1 MFAAG
6 TALLV
11 AGCDDGPSL
20 PGTGGPKGKGATQPP
35 TPTVDPAVVAAVT
48 TIAGH
53 LNQLSARYAA
63 TIRRFPALT
72 TKLAIATKN
81 HATHLAKLKAIASP
95 VTPTTAK
102 VPVIPATQAAAITD
116 LAGREQA
123 LAVAH
128 ATSAASLSGEPAR
141 LIGSI
146 AAAESQL
153 ALWLGQLSAPPKK
166 KAQR

>member
-20 PGTGGPKGKGATQPP
+20 PGTGGQKGKGATQPP

-95 VTPTTAK
+95 VTPSTAK